1 MPEVARVGH
10 HADVEHFGLRARDAR
25 RAPHLLDYAVE
36 EVARTR
42 RRGIREHEVER
53 LGGVEVVV
61 YEHALGRGVRGNQLA
76 EGLQTRE
83 RVEVHAEYY
92 VGLLDGA
99 GGAALVV
106 VLEYDHVVNA
116 GHPVQI
122 VWIFVGYYAGDG
134 VAHASQ
140 RLGPR
145 QRRTYGIAV
154 GVGVREGY
162 DLAGRHGEHLA
173 QSLYVGTRYFHCQMI
188 TENAKVVKLR
198 QIAQSSG
205 EIVLRAAVWSN
216 MEAYSTHPCMHIL
229 PPFLPCLHSS
239 PASIPSLPPF
249 LPCLHPFSAS
259 ALHAFDL
266 TPLFLHIFILFTLPA
281 RHHSPVFPYFRR
293 SCPPYFLPLNEM
305 ARVCH
310 APCGAAGGRGGY
322 RHFGRKDVP

>member
-1 MPEVARVGH
+1 MPVSTNA
-10 HADVEHFGLRARDAR
+10 FGLRARDAR

-173 QSLYVGTRYFHCQMI
+173 QSLYVGTRYFHCQII

-205 EIVLRAAVWSN
+205 EIVLCAAVWSN
-216 MEAYSTHPCMHIL
+216 MQVYSTHPWMHILIL
-229 PPFLPCLHSS
+229 PPFLLCLHSS
-239 PASIPSLPPF
+239 PAFTPFLPLCSMLHAFGLTAFISPYFHPFHPACATSFPCISIFPPF
-249 LPCLHPFSAS
+249 LRAILPSA
-259 ALHAFDL
+259 
-266 TPLFLHIFILFTLPA
+266 
-281 RHHSPVFPYFRR
+281 
-293 SCPPYFLPLNEM
+293 
-305 ARVCH
+305 
-310 APCGAAGGRGGY
+310 
-322 RHFGRKDVP
+322 

>member
-1 MPEVARVGH
+1 M
-10 HADVEHFGLRARDAR
+10 
-25 RAPHLLDYAVE
+25 
-36 EVARTR
+36 
-42 RRGIREHEVER
+42 
-53 LGGVEVVV
+53 VV
-61 YEHALGRGVRGNQLA
+61 YEHALSRGVRGNQLA
-76 EGLQTRE
+76 EGLEARE

-216 MEAYSTHPCMHIL
+216 MQVYSTHPCMHILIL

-239 PASIPSLPPF
+239 PASILPLLSPLF
-249 LPCLHPFSAS
+249 CLCAPCSMLSAS
-259 ALHAFDL
+259 P
-266 TPLFLHIFILFTLPA
+266 PLFLHIFILFTLYA

-305 ARVCH
+305 TRV
-310 APCGAAGGRGGY
+310 
-322 RHFGRKDVP
+322 